1 MILDRTTV
9 DINLKMVNRN
19 VIIEATMRALAGTS
33 EFEEAG
39 ITYELMDE
47 IHTRL
52 ENLPKDDPA
61 KIRKRSAARGEKKPG
76 VEEGPKRIRGGYQV
90 CDHKVH
96 GSEEFRARVKAY
108 MAENPEKKYM
118 SAKGDVWKQL
128 SEEEQNAFEE
138 KANEVNQENGFEQKE
153 EKKKSS
159 PTVTKA
165 QMEEHNRLLVEELK
179 KAGGGQNIPDMPER
193 EPPKPRKKKS
203 SASNSEE
210 LVESPPESPKVS
222 PAPSPDVDDLATM
235 VESVKIGDDSD
246 DDSDDDD
253 APAVVGDVHKEWC
266 KTRLDEMEVA
276 DPNFSKSTA
285 DFQGWIMYTQPE
297 KYGPDKQQFVSKEDM
312 KEAKKEHDFKAKKD
326 DSSRAWANFRA

>member
-1 MILDRTTV
+1 
-9 DINLKMVNRN
+9 MVNRN
-19 VIIEATMRALAGTS
+19 EVIEATMRALAGTQ
-33 EFEEAG
+33 EFQDAG
-39 ITYELMDE
+39 LDYDTLDE

-52 ENLPKDDPA
+52 ENLPKDDPN
-61 KIRKRSAARGEKKPG
+61 KIRKRSTARGDKKPG

-90 CDHKVH
+90 CDHKEY

-108 MAENPEKKYM
+108 MVENDKKYM
-118 SAKGDVWKQL
+118 SAKGEVWKL
-128 SEEEQNAFEE
+128 LTADEIAVFEA
-138 KANEVNQENGFEQKE
+138 KAEEVNQQNGFTAKE

-165 QMEEHNRLLVEELK
+165 QMEEQNRLLVEELK
-179 KAGGGQNIPDMPER
+179 KAGLGQNIPDMPER

-210 LVESPPESPKVS
+210 QVDSPPESPKVS